1 MSLVAKREIAAGEE
15 ILVNYS
21 YSVSQAPVW
30 YQHLWFTHLRRDRGW
45 TEDKIRLWVEN
56 TARMTGVFVAIPPAW
71 GLMINLEKVKSFV
84 YSEWDIKMFS
94 FNSLFDRSSLLY
106 SAFSWSAR
114 LNWTVMSVLW
124 STIWRWRNL
133 TKPRPRL
140 TFYIVNIF
148 IFDYHLS
155 RTNNGHTLEHFTTLN
170 V

>member
-1 MSLVAKREIAAGEE
+1 
-15 ILVNYS
+15 
-21 YSVSQAPVW
+21 
-30 YQHLWFTHLRRDRGW
+30 
-45 TEDKIRLWVEN
+45 
-56 TARMTGVFVAIPPAW
+56 
-71 GLMINLEKVKSFV
+71 
-84 YSEWDIKMFS
+84 MFP

-114 LNWTVMSVLW
+114 LNCDVCIVKHNLAVEES
-124 STIWRWRNL
+124 L